1 MCNAAASI
9 GLQATGAGLGAIGAY
24 SSARS
29 QRSALSYEAGV
40 ADFNARQAET
50 QAQIALEQGQYQ
62 VNQLRRAAAANK
74 GSARQSL
81 ATSGVDL
88 TTGSAVDVL
97 TSLDAMAEMDVNQA
111 EVNAVREAWGIRAQ
125 RVNYENEARAKRAGA
140 KGINP
145 WMAATTSL
153 IGSAASISSS
163 YASLNKA
170 GAFSKDPAK
179 AAAQAKK
186 WGAGG

>member
-1 MCNAAASI
+1 MCNAALAA
-9 GLQATGAGLGAIGAY
+9 QGAGATLGAIGAY

-29 QRSALSYEAGV
+29 QQSALGYEANV

-50 QAQIALEQGQYQ
+50 QAQIALDQGQYT

-97 TSLDAMAEMDVNQA
+97 TSLDMMAEMDVNQA
-111 EVNAVREAWGIRAQ
+111 EVNAVREAWGIRAR
-125 RVNYENEARAKRAGA
+125 RVNYENEARSKRAGA

-145 WMAATTSL
+145 WMASATSL

-163 YASLNKA
+163 YASLNKS
-170 GAFSKDPAK
+170 GAFSKDPSK
-179 AAAQAKK
+179 ASAQSKK

>member
-1 MCNAAASI
+1 MCNAALAAQ
-9 GLQATGAGLGAIGAY
+9 GVGAGLGAIGAY

-29 QRSALSYEAGV
+29 QQSALRYEAGV

-62 VNQLRRAAAANK
+62 VNQLRRAAAASK
-74 GSARQSL
+74 GSARQSF

-140 KGINP
+140 RGINP
-145 WMAATTSL
+145 WMAAATSL
-153 IGSAASISSS
+153 IGSATSISSS

-170 GAFSKDPAK
+170 GGIGGQK

>member
-1 MCNAAASI
+1 MCNAALAAQ
-9 GLQATGAGLGAIGAY
+9 GAGAGLGAIGAY

-29 QRSALSYEAGV
+29 QRSALNYEAGV

-145 WMAATTSL
+145 WMAATSL

-179 AAAQAKK
+179 AAAQSKK

>member
-1 MCNAAASI
+1 MCNAALAVQGVGAS
-9 GLQATGAGLGAIGAY
+9 LGAIGAY

-29 QRSALSYEAGV
+29 QQSSLNYEAGV

-50 QAQIALEQGQYQ
+50 QAQIALDQGQYT

-125 RVNYENEARAKRAGA
+125 RVNYENEARSKRAGA

-145 WMAATTSL
+145 WMSAATSL

-163 YASLNKA
+163 YASLNKS
-170 GAFSKDPAK
+170 GAFSKDPSK
-179 AAAQAKK
+179 ASAQSKK
-186 WGAGG
+186 WGAGS